1 MFRFTISAR
10 NNDILSF
17 WEPNAPSY
25 EDRVDALIIACAKGF
40 KTSVSIEPML
50 DPGDIKGL
58 VEDLRDFTSDSMW
71 IGPVKMIRKRTRID
85 SDEIEQEIQK
95 IEAGQTPE
103 KLLEVYNLYKA
114 DPLIKWKGHL
124 RKLLRKI
131 GVEVPEQ
138 KDDWRDQ
145 IKK

>member
-1 MFRFTISAR
+1 
-10 NNDILSF
+10 
-17 WEPNAPSY
+17 
-25 EDRVDALIIACAKGF
+25 
-40 KTSVSIEPML
+40 
-50 DPGDIKGL
+50 
-58 VEDLRDFTSDSMW
+58 
-71 IGPVKMIRKRTRID
+71 MIRKRTRID